1 MTTIPPASGVS
12 RNSGAPFRRRSRRV
26 YNTRRITN
34 PTTGQPMPVNLAPGN
49 PAPSILTGAAPA
61 ITPAPIVQ
69 RTVTRDLGARRSFA
83 HQPKTVFHPVNP
95 NGPKL
100 RVAVLGGL
108 EEIGRNCTLLEYG
121 DDILLID
128 LGLQF
133 PEEDMPGIDYIIPNM
148 SYLKGKEKRIRGV
161 IITHGHYDHIGGIPH
176 IIPALGYPP
185 IYALP
190 ITNAIIKKR
199 QDDYK
204 GLQPLN
210 IHNIN
215 IEDHL
220 RLGGFD
226 LEFFHLNHNIPDAM
240 GTVIRTPEATII
252 HTGDWKFDYQPV
264 GEMPA
269 DLQKIAR
276 IGSEGVTALICDSTN
291 AGQPGHQISEGEI
304 GGNLEDILRK
314 APGRV
319 IIGTFASLLSR
330 VKQLI
335 EISERM
341 GKVVALGGF
350 SMKSNVEIAKELGY
364 MKFNPKTLIDIRNI
378 EKYSPEKV
386 VIICT
391 GAQGEKNA
399 TLMRIANGEHR
410 DVTLM
415 KGDTVIFSSSVIP
428 GNERTVQRLKD
439 TLFRK
444 GAEVIH
450 YEMMDVHAG
459 GHAKA
464 EDVKL
469 MIRLLNPKYFIPNHG
484 NHFMLRYNGKVALSM
499 GYPEANVFI
508 ADNGQ
513 VMEFQGGVGKMTTEK
528 LQSDYVFVDGLGVSD
543 ETNVVLRDRQVLAE
557 DGMVVIIATV
567 DSKTGK
573 LIQNP
578 DLISRGF
585 VYLKEHKELIEDL
598 RHRVKKLVVDSDPLT
613 WADTNYIRNKI
624 RDYVGQ
630 FLFTKTEKRPMIL
643 PVVIEV

>member
-1 MTTIPPASGVS
+1 MLLNSKTGGTVLSPPPPKSAAPAAPPAK
-12 RNSGAPFRRRSRRV
+12 PFAGRRRSYQTGGRQGNRT
-26 YNTRRITN
+26 TRSATQSN
-34 PTTGQPMPVNLAPGN
+34 DPAPGYG
-49 PAPSILTGAAPA
+49 PVTLPTG
-61 ITPAPIVQ
+61 
-69 RTVTRDLGARRSFA
+69 
-83 HQPKTVFHPVNP
+83 KN
-95 NGPKL
+95 KL
-100 RVAVLGGL
+100 RVIVIGGL
-108 EEIGRNCTLLEYG
+108 EEIGRNCTVIEYG
-121 DDILLID
+121 NDIILID

-148 SYLKGKEKRIRGV
+148 GYLKGKEKNIRGL

-176 IIPALGYPP
+176 LIPDLGYPP
-185 IYALP
+185 IYGLP

-199 QDDYK
+199 QEDYK
-204 GLQPLN
+204 GLRPLN
-210 IHNIN
+210 IHNVSMK
-215 IEDHL
+215 DKL
-220 RLGGFD
+220 QMGKLQV
-226 LEFFHLNHNIPDAM
+226 EFFHLNHNIPDAM
-240 GTVIRTPEATII
+240 GVIIRSPEGTIV
-252 HTGDWKFDYQPV
+252 HTGDWKFDYSPI
-264 GEMPA
+264 GEAPA
-269 DLQKIAR
+269 DLQKIAQL
-276 IGSEGVTALICDSTN
+276 GAEGVTALLSDSTN
-291 AGQPGHQISEGEI
+291 ASQPGHQVSETEI
-304 GGNLEDILRK
+304 GVNLEDIIAK

-319 IIGTFASLLSR
+319 IIGTFSSLLSR

-335 EISERM
+335 EMSERI

-364 MKFNPKTLIDIRNI
+364 MKFNPKTLIDLRQIDN
-378 EKYSPEKV
+378 YPLNKV

-410 DVTLM
+410 EVKLVE
-415 KGDTVIFSSSVIP
+415 GDTVVFSSSVIP

-439 TLFRK
+439 TLFRR

-459 GHAKA
+459 GHAKQ

-469 MIRLLNPKYFIPNHG
+469 MLRLLNPKYFVPIHG
-484 NHFMLRYNGKVALSM
+484 NHFLLRYNGRIATQM
-499 GYPEANVFI
+499 GFPKENVFI

-513 VMEFQGGVGKMTTEK
+513 VMEFESGNGTLTKMK
-528 LQSDYVFVDGLGVSD
+528 VPADYVFVDGLGVSD

-578 DLISRGF
+578 DIISRGF
-585 VYLKEHKELIEDL
+585 VFLKSHKELIEDL
-598 RHRVKKLVVDSDPLT
+598 RHRVKKMVIESDPT
-613 WADTNYIRNKI
+613 NWADTNYIRNKI